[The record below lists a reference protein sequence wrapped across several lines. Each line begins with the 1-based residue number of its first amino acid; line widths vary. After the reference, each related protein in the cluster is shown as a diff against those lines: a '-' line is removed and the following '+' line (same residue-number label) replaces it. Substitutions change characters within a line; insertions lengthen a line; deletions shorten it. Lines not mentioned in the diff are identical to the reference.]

1 MLGPMTKDTLF
12 LWLFR
17 VFALNQRRDYVIKP
31 LGVTTAFLAM
41 YSAVMLLILRQ
52 PLASLPGLVLT
63 AGLVQLPFT
72 ALAFTMLTYMNRM
85 QIHLAELAMTD
96 VLTGLPNRRAFVA
109 QAGRAQAG
117 GHAGFMLI
125 IDADHFKRINDT
137 YGHAVG
143 DRCLQAI
150 AKRLNDVRRPE
161 DLIGRIGGEEF
172 GAYLPYCTMQEI
184 DQLGKKL
191 CNAILINLP
200 DLPVPLRLTMSVG
213 AAETRPDEMIEAA
226 LSRADEALYAAKA
239 SGRARLIVWTRSA
252 ALDVA

>member
-1 MLGPMTKDTLF
+1 MVGPMTKDTLF

-17 VFALNQRRDYVIKP
+17 IFSLNRRRDYVLKP
-31 LGVTTAFLAM
+31 LAVTAAFLALF
-41 YSAVMLLILRQ
+41 SIVTVAILRQ
-52 PLASLPGLVLT
+52 PLASLPGLTVT

-72 ALAFTMLTYMNRM
+72 ALAFAMLTYMNRM
-85 QIHLAELAMTD
+85 QTHLAELAMTD

-117 GHAGFMLI
+117 GQAGFILI

-150 AKRLNDVRRPE
+150 AKRLNDVRRAE

-184 DQLGKKL
+184 DQLGKRL

-200 DLPVPLRLTMSVG
+200 DLAAPLRLTMSVG
-213 AAETRPDEMIEAA
+213 AAETRPNELIEAA
-226 LSRADEALYAAKA
+226 LSRADEALYLAKA
-239 SGRARLIVWTRSA
+239 GGRARLIVWTRSA